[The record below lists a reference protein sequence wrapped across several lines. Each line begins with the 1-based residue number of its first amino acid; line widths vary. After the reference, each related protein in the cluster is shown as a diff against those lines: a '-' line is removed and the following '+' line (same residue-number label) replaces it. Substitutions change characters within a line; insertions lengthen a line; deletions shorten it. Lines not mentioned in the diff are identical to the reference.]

1 MTKELKN
8 LSELS
13 KEIAAKINKLDDLSG
28 EIKSQFDNFME
39 NISFKNENVEKFY
52 QGIVKTLDKQDSDAD
67 MFWFVKQ
74 LTNPDCPYWDLEV
87 SQKATFYPGDEWRYH
102 YRNDGYVYYVELE
115 IEVDDNN
122 IVTNI
127 SFNHY

>member
-13 KEIAAKINKLDDLSG
+13 KEIAAKINKLDDLAG

-39 NISFKNENVEKFY
+39 NISFKNKNVEKFY
-52 QGIVKTLDKQDSDAD
+52 QGIVKTLDKQDTDAD
-67 MFWFVKQ
+67 MFWFVKE
-74 LTNPDCPYWDLEV
+74 LTNPECPYWDLEV
-87 SQKATFYPGDEWRYH
+87 GKKATFAFGDEWRYH
-102 YRNDGYVYYVELE
+102 YRTDGYVFYVELE

-122 IVTNI
+122 VVTNI

>member
-1 MTKELKN
+1 MTTELTM
-8 LSELS
+8 LH
-13 KEIAAKINKLDDLSG
+13 KEIAAKINKLDDLAG

-52 QGIVKTLDKQDSDAD
+52 QGIVKTLDKQDSDSD

-74 LTNPDCPYWDLEV
+74 LTNPECPYWELEV
-87 SQKATFYPGDEWRYH
+87 GRKATFNPGNEWRYH
-102 YRNDGYVYYVELE
+102 YRTDGYVFYVELE

-122 IVTNI
+122 VVTNI